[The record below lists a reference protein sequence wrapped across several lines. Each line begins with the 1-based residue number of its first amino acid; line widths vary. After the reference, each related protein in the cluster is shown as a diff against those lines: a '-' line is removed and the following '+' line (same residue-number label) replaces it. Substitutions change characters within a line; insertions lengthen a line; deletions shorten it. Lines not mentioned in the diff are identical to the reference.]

1 MNATYQ
7 AYCPYMFD
15 NKEIDGEILDKVIN
29 DNPHLRF
36 LKIYEVL

>member
-1 MNATYQ
+1 
-7 AYCPYMFD
+7 MFD

-36 LKIYEVL
+36 LKIYGGTLILIC